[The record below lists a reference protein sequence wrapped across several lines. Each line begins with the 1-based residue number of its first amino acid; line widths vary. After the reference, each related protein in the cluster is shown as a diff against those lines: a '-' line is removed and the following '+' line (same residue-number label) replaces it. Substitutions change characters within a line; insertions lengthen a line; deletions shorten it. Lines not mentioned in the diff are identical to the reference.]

1 VHITAHTQ
9 LSGNVRLR
17 WARYAIRGRPRERE
31 THAREPETGSVGSRI
46 LTYIASFGIGSRYID
61 RYIEHAH
68 TSRVSL
74 VTVI

>member
-1 VHITAHTQ
+1 MHITAHAQ

-17 WARYAIRGRPRERE
+17 WARYAIWGRPRERD
-31 THAREPETGSVGSRI
+31 TRTRAGDWVC
-46 LTYIASFGIGSRYID
+46 GISDFDIYSLFRQHISYID